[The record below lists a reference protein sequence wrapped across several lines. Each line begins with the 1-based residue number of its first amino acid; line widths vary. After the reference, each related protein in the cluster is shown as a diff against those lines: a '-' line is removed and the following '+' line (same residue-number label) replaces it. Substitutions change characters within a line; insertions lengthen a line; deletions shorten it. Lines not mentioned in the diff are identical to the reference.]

1 MESNIKGKVAVITGA
16 GGTLC
21 SEMARE
27 LARQGAKVVVAGRG
41 LENTKRVTEEIIASG
56 GQAMQAVFDVTDI
69 NAMHEARKQVREEF
83 GYCQILV
90 NGAGGNMF
98 PAITTVSRYSE
109 EELGGGDEDLR
120 GFFNL
125 DMETFGR
132 VAEINLMGTV
142 IPCQVFG
149 EAMVR
154 AGGGSIVNIAS
165 MNSYRPLSRVGAYG
179 AAKAGVR
186 NFTQWLAD
194 YLAPAKVRVNAIAP
208 GFFLN
213 QNNSK
218 RLLTPDGGLS
228 PRGEQI
234 VSHTPMAR
242 FGEAK
247 ELLGTLKWLVDDEA
261 SGFVTGVTIPVDGG
275 FLACSGL

>member
-1 MESNIKGKVAVITGA
+1 MESNIKDRVAVITGA

-27 LARQGAKVVVAGRG
+27 LARMGAKVVVAGRG
-41 LENTKRVTEEIIASG
+41 LENTKQVTDEIIAAG

-69 NAMHEARKQVREEF
+69 DSMREARGQVREQF
-83 GYCQILV
+83 GHCQILV

-98 PAITTVSRYSE
+98 PAITTVSRYTE
-109 EELGGGDEDLR
+109 DELACDDENLR

-149 EAMVR
+149 EDMVR

-194 YLAPAKVRVNAIAP
+194 YLAPANVRVNAIAP

-213 QNNSK
+213 KNNSK
-218 RLLTPDGGLS
+218 RLLTPEGGLS

-234 VSHTPMAR
+234 VAHTPMAR

-247 ELLGTLKWLVDDEA
+247 ELLGTLKWLVDNEA
-261 SGFVTGVTIPVDGG
+261 SGFVTGITVPVDGG